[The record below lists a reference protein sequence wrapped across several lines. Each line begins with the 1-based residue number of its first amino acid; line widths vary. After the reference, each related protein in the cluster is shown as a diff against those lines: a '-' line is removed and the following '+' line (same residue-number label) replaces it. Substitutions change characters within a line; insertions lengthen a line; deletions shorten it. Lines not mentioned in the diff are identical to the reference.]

1 MISDI
6 TVILSTGEE
15 NVDTTCTNKQRS
27 KVVIFRDVMICSN
40 AIILEETAAY
50 LQGRKCCEIPE
61 D

>member
-40 AIILEETAAY
+40 AIILEEPAAY